1 MNSEFT
7 IPSEAETTGR
17 YIVTFR
23 EGASDQALA
32 ALVNSAGVRE
42 SNLLGVAISPS
53 PELIWTRFPPRA
65 VPCWAISAW
74 P

>member
-7 IPSEAETTGR
+7 LPSEAETTGR

-32 ALVNSAGVRE
+32 ALIAGAR
-42 SNLLGVAISPS
+42 
-53 PELIWTRFPPRA
+53 
-65 VPCWAISAW
+65 
-74 P
+74 